1 MYSWEIA
8 KLLELRNYLL
18 SVKEY
23 FYICDTSPQ
32 ISRVY
37 YDSYNNEFNI
47 ETTDRYK
54 FKFKVKKE
62 DQDGR

>member
-1 MYSWEIA
+1 MYSWEIQ

-23 FYICDTSPQ
+23 FYICDNSPQ
-32 ISRVY
+32 ITRVS
-37 YDSYNNEFNI
+37 YDSYNNDFII

-54 FKFKVKKE
+54 FKFKIKK
-62 DQDGR
+62 GGN

>member
-1 MYSWEIA
+1 MYSWEIQ

-32 ISRVY
+32 ITRVS
-37 YDSYNNEFNI
+37 YDSYNNDFII
-47 ETTDRYK
+47 ETADRYK
-54 FKFKVKKE
+54 FKFKIKKE
-62 DQDGR
+62 N